1 MTRPEYTTSF
11 RVDKSP
17 EEVFAAITNVRGWWS
32 EEIDGRTDELGAEFK
47 FHYRDLH
54 KSTQK
59 ITEFVPSKKVVWHVV
74 ESHIG
79 FVEDKT
85 EWKGTDIVFELAKKN
100 GKTELRFTHVGL
112 VPAIEC
118 YADCS
123 GAWGFHVNDSLR
135 SLITTGRGQPNRKE

>member
-1 MTRPEYTTSF
+1 MTKLDYTTSF
-11 RVDKSP
+11 TVEQSP
-17 EEVFAAITNVRGWWS
+17 EEAFAAITNPRAWWS
-32 EEIDGRTDELGAEFK
+32 EEIDGRTDHLGAEFV
-47 FHYRDLH
+47 FHYQNLH

-59 ITEFVPSKKVVWHVV
+59 ITEFVPSKKVVWDVT

-85 EWKGTDIVFELAKKN
+85 EWQGTDIVFEVAKKN

-118 YADCS
+118 YDDCS
-123 GAWGFHVNDSLR
+123 GAWGFYVNDSLR
-135 SLITTGRGQPNRKE
+135 SLITTGKGQPNQRE